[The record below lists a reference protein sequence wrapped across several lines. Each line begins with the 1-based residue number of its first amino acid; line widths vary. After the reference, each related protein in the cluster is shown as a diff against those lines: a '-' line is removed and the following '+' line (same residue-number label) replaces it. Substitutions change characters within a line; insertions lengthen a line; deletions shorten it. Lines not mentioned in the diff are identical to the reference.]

1 MKLLVKR
8 FAAAVLCMAPG
19 FAAAQDY
26 PTRGVTLVNSFA
38 AGGPTDVYLRPIAQK
53 LQEWMGQ
60 PFVVE
65 NRTGASGGIAAQYVA
80 KQAPDGHTL
89 LIISNTHTINET
101 LQPNRQYNLMR
112 DFAPV
117 TGLFSTDHVVGIHP
131 GVSAQNL
138 AELIELAKK
147 NPGKMTFASSGNGSS
162 YHLAGEMFKAVAGV
176 DMLHVPYKGSGQART
191 DLLGGRVDVMFD
203 LTSGLAS
210 HIRAGKLR
218 GLATTAEK
226 RSILTPEIPTTTE
239 AGLPAYRVEAWTAV
253 LAPAGTP
260 EPVLSKLH
268 QAILK
273 FMETPEGQKIA
284 ASQGNSVLGKPP
296 GETAKFLRAEI
307 DKWAGVIKA
316 AKLKVE

>member
-1 MKLLVKR
+1 MKRL
-8 FAAAVLCMAPG
+8 AAVLISLVALQAG
-19 FAAAQDY
+19 AQDY
-26 PTRGVTLVNSFA
+26 PTRNVTLVNSFA
-38 AGGPTDVYLRPIAQK
+38 AGGPTDVYLRPIAAR
-53 LQEWMGQ
+53 LQEWLGQ

-65 NRTGASGGIAAQYVA
+65 NRTGASGAIAAQFVA
-80 KQAPDGHTL
+80 KSPPDGHTL

-101 LQPNRQYNLMR
+101 LQLNRNYVLMR

-117 TGLFSTDHVVGIHP
+117 TGLFSTDHVVGVHP
-131 GVSAQNL
+131 NVPAKTL
-138 AELIELAKK
+138 AELVAYAKK
-147 NPGKMTFASSGNGSS
+147 NPGKLSFASSGNGSS
-162 YHLAGEMFKAVAGV
+162 YHLAGEMFKSVAGV

-203 LTSGLAS
+203 LTSGLAP
-210 HIRAGKLR
+210 HFQAGKLR

-226 RSILTPEIPTTTE
+226 RSVLTPDIPTTTE

-260 EPVLSKLH
+260 EPVLNKLH

-273 FMETPEGQKIA
+273 FMESPEGQKIA
-284 ASQGNSVLGKPP
+284 ASQGNTVLGKPP
-296 GETAKFLRAEI
+296 AETAKFMRAEI

-316 AKLKVE
+316 ANLKPE